1 MLITTFVAHVVCL
14 AQGVTGKTVQTYEA
28 PSFYKPHWYFGVA
41 GGSSSLEPEG
51 DSAGF
56 VAEGDGG
63 DGGKLLLGWK
73 FHPHWSS
80 ELSYTSAG
88 SLELSNPNPG
98 IAALIPDP
106 SVDYAITSLFV
117 NYYLRGGD
125 SRFNVY
131 AKLGVSS
138 INAKP
143 SDDRI
148 VIVGDTAAPA
158 SLGLG
163 AEFNFGS
170 RWFLRVEHDQYSKD
184 ASFTGLTMGV
194 RFGGSSGAQRREK
207 RLPVVI
213 EYPLYV
219 AEEQAQVLAEDRT
232 TVTDVA
238 DELGD
243 ISREL
248 LKASKGRST
257 SGSTSRKESA
267 HLARQAEIL
276 VATGKRL
283 AVVEESITRTKNVDI
298 TTIDKEKFVNNQG
311 EKLLLTPAEQ
321 SVELAAAR
329 WNIHKVENQV
339 QKYPFVRQRLSRV
352 RGRIAVVQESLLY
365 VPPWEETEANRLCD
379 DFAVK
384 GENIHFD
391 SESSRIT
398 PDSLPVLRDIVEKM
412 NRNPRVIMEVHAHT
426 DSLGPYGFNQKLSEE
441 RARATVDYLV
451 EQGIARARLVAV
463 GYGEWKPVAGNAS
476 PQGREQNRRVEFVI
490 RNPNI
495 CKNPGSTGKS
505 AK

>member
-1 MLITTFVAHVVCL
+1 MLLMSVAGVYRVCM
-14 AQGVTGKTVQTYEA
+14 AQNTVETHEMPDIYR
-28 PSFYKPHWYFGVA
+28 SNWYLGVA
-41 GGSSSLEPEG
+41 GGSSSLTPEG

-63 DGGKLLLGWK
+63 GGGKLLLGWK

-80 ELSYTSAG
+80 ELGYTRAG
-88 SLELSNPNPG
+88 SVKLSNPNPG

-106 SVDYAITSLFV
+106 SIDYSITSLFV
-117 NYYLRGGD
+117 NYYFNSND
-125 SRFNVY
+125 SRFNAF

-138 INAKP
+138 IAVKP

-148 VIVGDTAAPA
+148 VIVGDTSAPA

-163 AEFNFGS
+163 AEFNFGN

-184 ASFTGLTMGV
+184 ASFTGLMVGM
-194 RFGGSSGAQRREK
+194 RFGGSYGGQRHEK

-219 AEEQAQVLAEDRT
+219 AEEQAHVLAEDKT
-232 TVTDVA
+232 TVTEVA

-243 ISREL
+243 ISKEL
-248 LKASKGRST
+248 LKASKEPSTRST
-257 SGSTSRKESA
+257 NRKESTR
-267 HLARQAEIL
+267 LAKQARIL
-276 VATGKRL
+276 VGTSKRL
-283 AVVEESITRTKNVDI
+283 AVVEESILRTRNVDI
-298 TTIDKEKFVNNQG
+298 TTIDKKTFVNEQG
-311 EKLLLTPAEQ
+311 EPLLLTPAEQ
-321 SVELAAAR
+321 SVELAGAK
-329 WNIHKVENQV
+329 WNIQKVEKQMQN
-339 QKYPFVRQRLSRV
+339 YPYVRQRLSRV

-365 VPPWEETEANRLCD
+365 VPPWEEMEANRLCD
-379 DFAVK
+379 DFAGK

-391 SESSRIT
+391 SESSRLT
-398 PDSLPVLRDIVEKM
+398 ADSLQVLQDMVEKM

-426 DSLGPYGFNQKLSEE
+426 DNRGTYGFNQKLSEE

-463 GYGEWKPVAGNAS
+463 GYGEWKPVASNKS
-476 PQGREQNRRVEFVI
+476 PKGRGQNRRVEFVI

-495 CKNPGSTGKS
+495 CNNPGSPVKS